1 MGKDRRRH
9 PRAEIQLDVT
19 VDAAGRE
26 WPGKTVNLSP
36 FGAKVVPLAKSPH
49 LPPGTKVELRLR
61 PHDQDQ
67 LSVPATVKRMDRDG
81 VALNFDSLGEPE
93 FQQLKRLVDAAQKHE
108 WQEVLTEL
116 GVQPLPAEGV
126 ASAGQSVVPP
136 EGAPGTTGAE
146 GSEIDRWQAVL
157 SRLGMEGLQ
166 LPREGP
172 LTPQWLEF
180 LRRLEADTD
189 QGESKGR
196 PRPR

>member
-9 PRAEIQLDVT
+9 PRAEIQLEVT
-19 VDAAGRE
+19 LGAAGRE
-26 WPGKTVNLSP
+26 WPGKTVTLSP
-36 FGAKVVPLAKSPH
+36 FGAKVAPLANSPR
-49 LPPGTKVELRLR
+49 LLPGTKVELRLR
-61 PHDQDQ
+61 PQDQDP
-67 LSVPATVKRMDRDG
+67 LSVPATVSRLDHDG
-81 VALNFDSLGEPE
+81 VALSFDSLGDPE

-108 WQEVLTEL
+108 WQEVLTQL
-116 GVQPLPAEGV
+116 GVGPLPD
-126 ASAGQSVVPP
+126 ASAGSSRQSVMPL

-146 GSEIDRWQAVL
+146 GSETDRWQAVL

-172 LTPQWLEF
+172 LTPQWREF

-189 QGESKGR
+189 QGELKGR